1 MNTQRGFTLLE
12 MAIVLVIVGLLLGG
26 LFGSLGA
33 MQARQRTDQTARQL
47 AEIREALIGYAAANG
62 RLPCPAAPA
71 TPNTTVGA
79 GLARAP
85 NAGGCVGG
93 VAGVLPW
100 ATLGLP
106 EADAWGRRFTYRVAP
121 AFARSSTPLTL
132 ATAGNLNVR
141 NRAAVLLAA
150 QVPVV
155 VISHGANAFGSR
167 GPGGALAGAG
177 TNAAEI
183 ENSDGD
189 IDFVADTPITAY
201 DDQVMWLSSTVLA
214 GRLLQAGVLP

>member
-1 MNTQRGFTLLE
+1 MNRQRGFTLLE

-33 MQARQRTDQTARQL
+33 MQGRQRTDQTARQL
-47 AEIREALIGYAAANG
+47 GEIREALIGFAAANG

-79 GLARAP
+79 GLERTP
-85 NAGGCVGG
+85 NAGGCTGG
-93 VAGVLPW
+93 VAGVVPW

-106 EADAWGRRFTYRVAP
+106 EGDAWGRRFTYRVAP
-121 AFARSSTPLTL
+121 AFARSGTPLTL
-132 ATAGNLNVR
+132 TTAGNLNVR
-141 NRAAVLLAA
+141 NRAAVLLAG
-150 QVPVV
+150 QVPAV

-167 GPGGALAGAG
+167 GPGGALAAAG

-189 IDFVADTPITAY
+189 IDFVADTPTTAY
-201 DDQVMWLSSTVLA
+201 DDQVMWLSTTVLA